1 MPRGR
6 DIWPAYWMLG
16 RNVDQVSWSACGEI
30 DIMEEINLASKN
42 VLWPISFNRINPR
55 KNKLISD

>member
-6 DIWPAYWMLG
+6 HIWPAYWMLG

-42 VLWPISFNRINPR
+42 VLWPISF
-55 KNKLISD
+55 K